1 MVGSKGEPDL
11 RAAILP
17 NVGVRPCSSGTFGN
31 AHLAGARHALLLC
44 SGYVESFNVDV
55 YSVNRYVYAED
66 PYCRISYSGRVLAVA
81 RLPLPAKPPHA
92 LHERPRRQPIGQG
105 AARQQTFKQRC
116 RCACPRAPLAACAPY
131 PPPSGALIAPPTAQ
145 VRSNRPLQLLP
156 LLRTAQPQQSHGP
169 GRNAKHPPLP
179 TYVSSSLPV
188 HAALCTHAPMRTAAP
203 PTALRGRLPPLPL
216 LRWLR
221 LHRSSP
227 STSAAQSSLVRP
239 LSACHC
245 TRPSH
250 AHAHAHPAFDP
261 ATAAVRRCQIG

>member
-1 MVGSKGEPDL
+1 
-11 RAAILP
+11 
-17 NVGVRPCSSGTFGN
+17 
-31 AHLAGARHALLLC
+31 
-44 SGYVESFNVDV
+44 
-55 YSVNRYVYAED
+55 
-66 PYCRISYSGRVLAVA
+66 LAVA

-188 HAALCTHAPMRTAAP
+188 HATALCTHAPMRTAAP

-227 STSAAQSSLVRP
+227 STSAAQQPASPVRP
-239 LSACHC
+239 PSACLPLHPPIAC
-245 TRPSH
+245 ARARSTGLRPGYGCSPTMPNWPRMPAMLAALQGPTTWVTR
-250 AHAHAHPAFDP
+250 
-261 ATAAVRRCQIG
+261 R